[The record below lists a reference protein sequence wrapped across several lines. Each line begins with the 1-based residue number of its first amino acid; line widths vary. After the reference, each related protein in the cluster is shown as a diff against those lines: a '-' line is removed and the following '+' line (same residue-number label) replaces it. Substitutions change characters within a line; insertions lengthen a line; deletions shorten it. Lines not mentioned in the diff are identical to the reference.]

1 MEDYTAKLTG
11 EPFLYVET
19 KVIAEYMLQG
29 YTAEELRKKN
39 IEENLIKHKKV
50 GSIERTNAPIFR
62 RLAVLNND
70 MLNEFV
76 NGDIETSKY
85 ILLYAVM
92 KTEKLV
98 KDFIYDVY
106 RDKLNMRLTTIDKYD
121 ISTWYEEK
129 KSTSN
134 FLQQRS
140 ESTSEKL
147 KQVIMKIMQD
157 SGLVKKEKDK
167 FTIIRP
173 LLSEKYIALLN
184 SCGDYDYAKAIGGLI

>member
-129 KSTSN
+129 KATSN